1 MTADISARLDRLS
14 PAQRALFERM
24 RGKRPDPA
32 AAPETAPETAPGTA
46 PGAAPLSFAQAR
58 LWFLDRLQPESPA
71 YNIASAVEIGG
82 GIDPAALDAALQQVI
97 ARHGVLRTRYEEGA
111 DGPRQIVD
119 PAPAGPVLRLA
130 DAPDAA
136 AAAALATA
144 EARRP
149 FDLATGPVFRLLLIR
164 MAPTRH
170 VLAVTVHHIAADA
183 WSLGILFDELMA
195 AYRARLD
202 GLPADLPVLT
212 TSYAA
217 YAAEQRAALDAA
229 AEARLLDWWR
239 HRLDGLPVLDW
250 PAGPP
255 RPPVQRFEGAARRFD
270 VPAALTVAVEA
281 LGRHHGASTFQ
292 TLMAAAQV
300 LIHHETGQRDFAL
313 GAPVANRRRREHEAL
328 IGFFVNTLPFRARF
342 DDDPAFTTWLE
353 RLRDD
358 ARAVLAHQDLPFE
371 KLVEALED
379 TRDPSRNPLVQVVL
393 AFQNAPV
400 GSGTAPGGLSLRGLE
415 TDQGIARF
423 DLEIH
428 LTRAPGGGLAG
439 MILYDTALFDA
450 ARVDRL
456 GRRFVRLL
464 EMVAADPGRRV
475 GDLVPLLDED
485 LAAIAAAAPAV
496 PPAAELVPVRLARM
510 VAARAAAPAV
520 EDLGGGI
527 DYAGLDAAA
536 ARLMQALARSE
547 IGRGDVVAVI
557 LSPGRATA
565 AAAMG
570 IWAAG
575 AAYLPLDPRHPPA
588 RLAALI
594 RRAGA
599 RAVVAP
605 ALPEGVELLPRLD
618 VDFGPDNGGC
628 GNGGAAARA
637 ARINT
642 AEDAAYLIFTSGST
656 GEPKGVVVPHGA
668 LAGLVDWHV
677 NAFGTGPATRA
688 SLVAGPGF
696 DAAVWEIW
704 PVLAAGGT
712 AVAADPAMLAD
723 PAALAGWL
731 VDRRITQAFMPTPL
745 VGGLLGRAW
754 PAETALR
761 LMLAGGER
769 LSLRPPQGL
778 PFRLVNNY
786 GPTEAA
792 VVATSG
798 TVSPGAAGM
807 GLPDIGGAIIG
818 ARLHVLNAAG
828 RPVGIDMPGEL
839 HVGGRGLARGYAG
852 DPVRTALAFR
862 PDATGN
868 GARLYAT
875 GDLVVLR
882 ADGRLDFLGR
892 ADDQVKLRGHRIEP
906 GEIAAAIRALDGVQ
920 DAAVILREDGAE
932 PRLCAYVVATTTPAR
947 LARRLRDRLPG
958 YMLPADW
965 VQLDRLPLTTSG
977 KLDRRALPAPEM
989 AATTG
994 AVAETA
1000 AERLIADIW
1009 AEVLG
1014 RKLPPGRD
1022 DDFFAL
1028 GGHSLAA
1035 ARVAARLQAAG
1046 RPLPL
1051 ATLFRA
1057 TTLAALAAELDMA
1070 AAPDDDGE
1078 VDLPEFAPVLAGEVP
1093 LSPGQARWWFLDRLG
1108 ADPAAAVISAAL
1120 DLAGPLDVD
1129 RLAAAFGQIVARHL
1143 PLRTAILAVDEQ
1155 PRAVPQPV
1163 PAPWPLP
1170 VLPVADE
1177 AAAGRLA
1184 RELAAQPFD
1193 LASGPFLRTH
1203 LLQFSAERHRLI
1215 VVLHHVAADGWSMG
1229 VLIRELQDLYAG
1241 RIPAPLSVDYP
1252 ATARRGAALTGRDLA
1267 FWRDRLAGLPPP
1279 QAVPGRP
1286 ERETVTEAADPVVVV
1301 ALPAA
1306 ATGGLE
1312 AQARRAGVTPF
1323 MMLLTA
1329 AQILFARLWGTRDFA
1344 LGTPVAN
1351 RPDPASEA
1359 LIGFL
1364 VNTVVLRSSLVQ
1376 ADDRLDRLLAQ
1387 VKADTVA
1394 ALAHQ
1399 ALPFDRLVEALD
1411 VARSGTDNPLFRVL
1425 VAWQPGDLATPDL
1438 AGLEVTPRP
1447 SPLIG
1452 TRLDLEIHGQAGP
1465 GGWHLA
1471 LTYAPARL
1479 ARADATA
1486 IGTRLAR
1493 VLTAMA
1499 AGPEQR
1505 WTALPILDD
1514 DEAARIDAAAR
1525 GRAMIHPRVLD
1536 EIMARAAEDPAAPAL
1551 IDGRGSIDRA
1561 NLIGRAAAL
1570 ARLLP
1575 EAHGRSVGLMLGR
1588 GRAHGV
1594 GLLGVWLAG
1603 AAAMPLD
1610 PDLPDARL
1618 KTMIDIGRPAA
1629 IIADP
1634 AQLARLRALTD
1645 LPVMVLPEGEAK
1657 PAPVTAM
1664 PDDPA
1669 YLLFTSGSTG
1679 TPKGVMVAWRT
1690 LDQLTGWHR
1699 ARHPVPAPTLGFAPL
1714 GFDVSMQEAALAW
1727 AEGSPLVVADETVR
1741 RDPAA
1746 LTAFIRAH
1754 QVARLFLPVVMLHA
1768 LADHLAAHPERI
1780 PTSVALIAT
1789 AGEQLRI
1796 TAPVRDWCRQ
1806 SPFAIDNQ
1814 YGPTESHVVAA
1825 ELLPADA
1832 VDDWPDRPAIG
1843 RPVDGAVLFVTDP
1856 EGRVLPDEVAGE
1868 LLIGGTAPAIGY
1880 AGDPVRTAERFVTG
1894 PDGSLVY
1901 RTGDRVIR
1909 GRDGRL
1915 TYLGRADDQ
1924 VKIRGF
1930 RVEPGEIEAALG
1942 AHDEVAQVLVTV
1954 RGTAGAAT
1962 LVAHVEPRV
1971 MPADA
1976 AGFAGRLA
1984 AWLQARLPAPMVPA
1998 RWVISPALPRSAN
2011 GKLDRKALPAVD
2023 GIPPGQ
2029 SVGAAPATETET
2041 ALAGIWTAILGVETV
2056 SRGDDFF
2063 ALGGHSLRAT
2073 QLVARI
2079 ERELG
2084 IRVQLATVFEQPTL
2098 QGLAAAVDEAR
2109 TDALADDLA
2118 LLDED
2123 ELAALLGDDDLGA
2136 LLGDDDLSALAGD
2149 DDPETAA

>member
-32 AAPETAPETAPGTA
+32 AAPETAPDTA

-58 LWFLDRLQPESPA
+58 LWFLDRLQPGSPA

-82 GIDPAALDAALQQVI
+82 EIDPAALDAALQQVI

-270 VPAALTVAVEA
+270 VPAALTAAVEA

-464 EMVAADPGRRV
+464 EMVAADPGRRI

-536 ARLMQALARSE
+536 ARLMRALADLG

-557 LSPGRATA
+557 LSPGRAAA

-618 VDFGPDNGGC
+618 VDFGPDNGGF

-807 GLPDIGGAIIG
+807 GLPDIGGAITG

-862 PDATGN
+862 PDATGD

-932 PRLCAYVVATTTPAR
+932 PRLCAYVVATTAPAR

-989 AATTG
+989 AAATG

-1078 VDLPEFAPVLAGEVP
+1078 VDLPAFAPVLAGEVP

-1120 DLAGPLDVD
+1120 DLTGPLDVD

-1170 VLPVADE
+1170 VLPVVDE
-1177 AAAGRLA
+1177 AGADRLA
-1184 RELAAQPFD
+1184 RELTGRPFD

-1203 LLQFSAERHRLI
+1203 LLRFGAERHRLI

-1241 RIPAPLSVDYP
+1241 RMPAPLSVDYP

-1301 ALPAA
+1301 ALPEAA
-1306 ATGGLE
+1306 VGGLE
-1312 AQARRAGVTPF
+1312 ALARRAGVTPF

-1364 VNTVVLRSSLVQ
+1364 VNTVVLRSSLAQ

-1425 VAWQPGDLATPDL
+1425 VAWQPGDLPTPDL

-1525 GRAMIHPRVLD
+1525 GRAIAHPRVLD
-1536 EIMARAAEDPAAPAL
+1536 EIMARATEDPAAPAL

-1746 LTAFIRAH
+1746 LTALIRAH

-1894 PDGSLVY
+1894 PDGGLVY

-1954 RGTAGAAT
+1954 RGIAGAAT

-1984 AWLQARLPAPMVPA
+1984 AWLQTRLPAPMVPA

-2029 SVGAAPATETET
+2029 SVGAAPATETEA

-2118 LLDED
+2118 LLDD
-2123 ELAALLGDDDLGA
+2123 NELAALLGDDDLNA